1 MTVPIFGNGHRV
13 TSLHTTHLLWPLN
26 YVKIT
31 GKNEGISGIDKDP
44 TDTAPQRG
52 SLDHEG
58 PQMHKY

>member
-1 MTVPIFGNGHRV
+1 
-13 TSLHTTHLLWPLN
+13 
-26 YVKIT
+26 VKIT

-52 SLDHEG
+52 PMGHEG

>member
-1 MTVPIFGNGHRV
+1 MTVPIFGNGHRA

-52 SLDHEG
+52 PMGHEG